1 MCPLS
6 VKQAGEAIG
15 SSVWLDETS
24 ISESKNRNKLRATCA
39 SGNGGYDV

>member
-6 VKQAGEAIG
+6 VKQAGGAIG
-15 SSVWLDETS
+15 SSVWLGETS
-24 ISESKNRNKLRATCA
+24 ISESKNRDKLRSPRR